1 MIIRFQLLAALPCD
15 PLPVALLSYK
25 HTAHT
30 DPSIPLP
37 KLPILV
43 LLRHLSTYC
52 RPAPGRGQCSFAN
65 SRAPLERP
73 CSITVRAKPVAF
85 GRNTDE
91 GEKKRQREGWGSY
104 TDTYT
109 RWFHYI
115 IYHHPHPV
123 AHGTGT
129 SCWSCRW
136 RSGLYAAAYLSQ
148 HDPKTRGPFSTGERH
163 TAGGYNGVHPG
174 TGRWRPRPSWPNKW
188 GKFHPNKGKLAGQV

>member
-1 MIIRFQLLAALPCD
+1 MGCRTKHLSGSKHKRTRKQRTGKTHNHTNRQQSLLNENNQWKRNERRNKIMIIRFQLLAVLPCD

-85 GRNTDE
+85 GRNADE
-91 GEKKRQREGWGSY
+91 EGKRREMAGRGAH
-104 TDTYT
+104 TQIHTHAG
-109 RWFHYI
+109 FI
-115 IYHHPHPV
+115 I
-123 AHGTGT
+123 
-129 SCWSCRW
+129 
-136 RSGLYAAAYLSQ
+136 
-148 HDPKTRGPFSTGERH
+148 
-163 TAGGYNGVHPG
+163 
-174 TGRWRPRPSWPNKW
+174 
-188 GKFHPNKGKLAGQV
+188 